1 MDPSSN
7 HSEEDS
13 SRQARGIHDDGQSP
27 SSEASLVRR
36 AEDECNHSHQ
46 SNPRNDGDNQALD
59 NSISRE
65 DGIEEG
71 VDRSMEV
78 ERYRG

>member
-1 MDPSSN
+1 M
-7 HSEEDS
+7 
-13 SRQARGIHDDGQSP
+13 HDDGQSP
-27 SSEASLVRR
+27 SSKASPVRR

-46 SNPRNDGDNQALD
+46 RNPRNDGDNQALS

-65 DGIEEG
+65 DGIKEC
-71 VDRSMEV
+71 VDGSMEV